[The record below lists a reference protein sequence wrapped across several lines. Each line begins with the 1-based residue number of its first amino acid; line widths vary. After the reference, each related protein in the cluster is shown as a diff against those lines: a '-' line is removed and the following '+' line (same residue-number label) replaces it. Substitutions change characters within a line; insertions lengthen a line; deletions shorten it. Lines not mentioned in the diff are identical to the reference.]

1 MDEEGFQRTM
11 RYIFTFIEKVT
22 IASIPSSHHS
32 HPLMV
37 QNIM

>member
-22 IASIPSSHHS
+22 VAPFLFASPPSADGA
-32 HPLMV
+32 
-37 QNIM
+37 NI